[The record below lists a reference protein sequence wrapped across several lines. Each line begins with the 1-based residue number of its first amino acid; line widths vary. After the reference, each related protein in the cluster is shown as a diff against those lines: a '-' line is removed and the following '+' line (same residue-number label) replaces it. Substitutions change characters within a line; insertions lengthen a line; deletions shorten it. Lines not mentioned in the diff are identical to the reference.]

1 VKLVDL
7 RKLAIKQ
14 QQKIRFPLKNG
25 MSCLMDQR
33 GVALVPGLDRV
44 SDFNLETELEAASSF
59 VLEPVVPAGQK
70 NPPKPRT
77 LTREEMSAL
86 VTAAPAAAGHHD
98 DHDHE

>member
-1 VKLVDL
+1 MKLVDL

-25 MSCLMDQR
+25 MDCVMDQR

-44 SDFNLETELEAASSF
+44 ADFNLETELESAATF
-59 VLEPVVPAGQK
+59 VLEPLAAAGQK

-77 LTREEMSAL
+77 LSRQEMDAL
-86 VTAAPAAAGHHD
+86 VNAAPAAAAHHD
-98 DHDHE
+98 EHEDE